1 MFLERM
7 SFNKAQTFD
16 LVGATADFA
25 NHRGVR
31 RIQCFS
37 IVAAFFLVSQV
48 VGILA
53 QDNQQLR
60 YAVILVGISYGA
72 VFGLSPIVVLDWFG
86 IGPCNRLCLPE
97 LQRLTYPS
105 DYSRH

>member
-1 MFLERM
+1 M
-7 SFNKAQTFD
+7 
-16 LVGATADFA
+16 
-25 NHRGVR
+25 R

-53 QDNQQLR
+53 QDNQELR

-72 VFGLSPIVVLDWFG
+72 VFGLSPIVVLEWFG
-86 IGPCNRLCLPE
+86 IGPCSRLCSLE
-97 LQRLTYPS
+97 LQCLTYPS
-105 DYSRH
+105 DSSRH